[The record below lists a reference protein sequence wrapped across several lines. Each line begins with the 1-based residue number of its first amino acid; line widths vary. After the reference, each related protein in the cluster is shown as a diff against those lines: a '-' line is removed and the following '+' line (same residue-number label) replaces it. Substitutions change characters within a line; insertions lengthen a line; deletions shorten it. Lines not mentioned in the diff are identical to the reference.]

1 MERSVQKLVRAADMA
16 ARGMDDGCLSQ
27 QVLAKEAGRGREAV
41 LADES
46 LNTGEC
52 VNGYCRLRAVCCYD
66 SKASSFCS
74 LARQC

>member
-1 MERSVQKLVRAADMA
+1 MERSLFRNWSEQQTWL
-16 ARGMDDGCLSQ
+16 RGMDDGCLSQ